1 MSLYT
6 GPRCRLCRREGM
18 KLFLKGDRCYTAKC
32 SLERRNYPPGMH
44 GQTRPPKLKDYG
56 LRFREKQKAKRM
68 YWLTETQFRRYVE
81 RAGKMKG
88 RSGENLL
95 ILLERRLDAV
105 VYRLGFAP
113 SRKQARQ
120 LVTHGHIMV
129 NDKVVDIPNYEVEI
143 GDVIKVRPDSP
154 VFPMVKEEVAKRGG
168 RCPPWLELDENK
180 LEGKMIALPIPGE
193 IEVPLNEQLIVE
205 FYSR

>member
-18 KLFLKGDRCYTAKC
+18 KLFLKGERCYTKC
-32 SLERRNYPPGMH
+32 SLEKRNYPPGMH

-56 LRFREKQKAKRM
+56 LRFREKQKAKRI
-68 YWLTETQFRRYVE
+68 YWLTETQFRRYVD
-81 RAGKMKG
+81 RAEKLPG
-88 RSGENLL
+88 RTGENLL
-95 ILLERRLDAV
+95 ILLERRLDSV
-105 VYRLGFAP
+105 VFRLGFAS
-113 SRKQARQ
+113 SRKHARQ

-143 GDVIKVRPDSP
+143 GDVIRVKPDSP
-154 VFPMVKEEVAKRGG
+154 VVPMVKEEVAKKGG
-168 RCPPWLELDENK
+168 RCPSWLELDENK
-180 LEGKMIALPIPGE
+180 LEGRVVGLPEPGM

>member
-1 MSLYT
+1 MSLYS
-6 GPRCRLCRREGM
+6 GAHCRLCRREGM

-32 SLERRNYPPGMH
+32 SFERRNYPPGMH

-56 LRFREKQKAKRM
+56 LRFREKQKARRI
-68 YWLTETQFRRYVE
+68 YWLTETQFKRYVE

-95 ILLERRLDAV
+95 ILLEKRLDAV
-105 VYRLGFAP
+105 VYRLGFSS

-120 LVTHGHIMV
+120 LVTHGHIIV

-143 GDVIKVRPDSP
+143 GDVVKVKPDSP
-154 VFPMVKEEVAKRGG
+154 IVPKVKEEIAKKGG
-168 RCPPWLELDENK
+168 RCPSWLELDEDK
-180 LEGKMIALPIPGE
+180 LEGKMIGLPTPGE